1 MKGGKMELKNIKY
14 KSAVFFA
21 AIGLVMYLLIGAL
34 QLLIAN
40 DPVFVAMYGAV
51 STLQA
56 LVYTPILGAVIL
68 YVLMIL
74 MIFVYNLV
82 AKKYPI
88 SWEIK
93 K

>member
-1 MKGGKMELKNIKY
+1 MELKNIKY

-21 AIGLVMYLLIGAL
+21 ALGLIMYLLVGIL
-34 QLLIAN
+34 QILVAK
-40 DPVFVAMYGAV
+40 DPTFVAMYGV
-51 STLQA
+51 VNSTQA

-68 YVLMIL
+68 YILMIL

-88 SWEIK
+88 AWEIK

>member
-1 MKGGKMELKNIKY
+1 MELKNIKY

-21 AIGLVMYLLIGAL
+21 AIGLLMYLLIGIL
-34 QLLIAN
+34 QMLISK
-40 DPVFVAMYGAV
+40 DPAFAAIYG
-51 STLQA
+51 TIGPLQA
-56 LVYTPILGAVIL
+56 LVYTPILGAVIS
-68 YVLMIL
+68 YIFMIF

-88 SWEIK
+88 SWEVK